1 MPFFSIFSLSK
12 QAGCS
17 TIFYSTLC
25 LASPHMRHAD
35 NHAVAAQRLRKRCPS
50 RVRHRHTHRLSRS
63 TGLDPPW
70 ASPRHRRIPA
80 LGFSPAQSSCS
91 AGRTRAEL
99 DTALRRCRRSRR
111 AQTSAGARP
120 QAMENT
126 CSTICFEAAP
136 SCTFFRPT

>member
-63 TGLDPPW
+63 TGIDPPW
-70 ASPRHRRIPA
+70 ASPRHRRIPALASPRHRRIPA

-99 DTALRRCRRSRR
+99 NTAMRPLP
-111 AQTSAGARP
+111 AQQACSDFSGSASAGHGKHLLH
-120 QAMENT
+120 NL
-126 CSTICFEAAP
+126 F
-136 SCTFFRPT
+136 